1 MNTVVHETC
10 SLPQILKYVP
20 LKINFLLKMKY
31 HFVMKLLYKILK
43 FTPSEL
49 PKKIKKKR
57 VYQFST
63 KLNFSPACPATGKK
77 ISQHS
82 GKEEHYFPC
91 VYDKNIVFCI
101 Q

>member
-1 MNTVVHETC
+1 
-10 SLPQILKYVP
+10 
-20 LKINFLLKMKY
+20 MK
-31 HFVMKLLYKILK
+31 VLYKILK

-49 PKKIKKKR
+49 PKKLKKQKQKQKTKR

-63 KLNFSPACPATGKK
+63 KLNFSPARPATGKK

-82 GKEEHYFPC
+82 GKEKHYFPC